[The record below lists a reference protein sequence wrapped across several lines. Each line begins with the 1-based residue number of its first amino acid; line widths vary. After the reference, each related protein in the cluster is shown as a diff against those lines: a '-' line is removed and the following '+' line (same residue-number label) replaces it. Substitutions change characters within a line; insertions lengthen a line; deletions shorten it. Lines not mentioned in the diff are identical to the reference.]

1 VDVYLVRHAIAYDR
15 DAARWPAD
23 DLRPLTREGEERFRK
38 AARGLALVAPR
49 VDRVLSSP
57 AVRAWRT
64 AEILCEVAGWPP
76 PAPLDE
82 LAAPYSEA
90 GLLEALEPHAEVR
103 SLALVGHEPYLSQ
116 LAAHLLTGA
125 EGAPSMFEMK
135 KGSCACLGFPG
146 KPRPGEG
153 VLHWLLPPKVL
164 RALHD

>member
-1 VDVYLVRHAIAYDR
+1 MRHAIAYDR
-15 DAARWPAD
+15 DAARWPD
-23 DLRPLTREGEERFRK
+23 DDQRPLTREGEDRFRR

-49 VDRVLSSP
+49 VERVLSSP

-64 AEILCEVAGWPP
+64 AEILCEVVGWPP
-76 PAPLDE
+76 PTPLDE
-82 LAAPYSEA
+82 LAEPYSGA
-90 GLLEALEPHAEVR
+90 GPLEALEPHAEVR

-125 EGAPSMFEMK
+125 EEAPSLFEMK
-135 KGSCACLGFPG
+135 KGSCAYLGFG
-146 KPRPGEG
+146 QAEAGEG